1 MPRVLSAVPV
11 STFGDRGLKAG
22 KRARGEAAKWMG
34 AWGAGGRAEETGT
47 AEPAANRLGSHLVL
61 FKCR

>member
-11 STFGDRGLKAG
+11 STSGDHGLKAG
-22 KRARGEAAKWMG
+22 ERARGEAAKWMR

-47 AEPAANRLGSHLVL
+47 AEPAASRLGSHLVL
-61 FKCR
+61 F